1 MRGRLSQEDYPTP
14 AKAAASPDAACLQ
27 GVQIGE
33 QILNILR
40 AHHLTVAGHIR
51 AAIANN
57 VSDAIIVRGQ
67 AAEGKILMLEYSL
80 HSRPFFPF
88 RGVGSM
94 TAVAVVVVKL
104 PSGCLVR
111 IETEFGIGFTALYV
125 APR

>member
-1 MRGRLSQEDYPTP
+1 MP
-14 AKAAASPDAACLQ
+14 AKAAASLDAACLQ

-33 QILNILR
+33 QILYILR

-57 VSDAIIVRGQ
+57 VGNAVIVGGQ
-67 AAEGKILMLEYSL
+67 AAKGKILMLEYGL

-88 RGVGSM
+88 RGVGSV
-94 TAVAVVVVKL
+94 TAVAVVVVK
-104 PSGCLVR
+104 PASGYLLR
-111 IETEFGIGFTALYV
+111 IETEFGIGFTALDV